1 MKYMKKVLVMGMCVF
16 VMMAMVGCG
25 DTMNSATDG
34 TKDDMIDP
42 ALDEMYNDDESM
54 MEDLKDGVDDLI
66 DGTENMLDDLGED
79 IMNGTNDSVMD
90 DIGEGA
96 NYGNTEIKETY

>member
-1 MKYMKKVLVMGMCVF
+1 MKYMKKLLAMGMCAM

-34 TKDDMIDP
+34 TKDEMIDP
-42 ALDEMYNDDESM
+42 ALDEMYNDGDTM
-54 MEDLKDGVDDLI
+54 MDDVTDGVDDLI
-66 DGTENMLDDLGED
+66 NGTENMLDDAGD
-79 IMNGTNDSVMD
+79 AIMDGVDYDVLE

-96 NYGNTEIKETY
+96 NYGNTEIQNN